1 MKNISISVLLLAIVV
16 FIGCSKDDASSNQHT
31 SNDPSFFQREV
42 SSDISDFLT
51 TFYKAEFTFGA
62 SVETSDDKNTY
73 VVTEV
78 YVDGSSTARG
88 FVVAEKYTDKLLY
101 FADVDRVNYV
111 LKAKDFVNNDTD
123 EFHDIDKLSN
133 YSGSDGFDVLKMVK
147 DANANPTGKLGR
159 FWGWSCGDD
168 YTVSG
173 SCMRNCCYRV
183 VWAQTT
189 CDVFTCSNL
198 PGSNPALP

>member
-1 MKNISISVLLLAIVV
+1 MKNISISALLIALLIIV
-16 FIGCSKDDASSNQHT
+16 GCSKDDASSNQNT
-31 SNDPSFFQREV
+31 SSDSSFFQREV
-42 SSDISDFLT
+42 GSDISDFLT
-51 TFYKAEFTFGA
+51 TFYNAEFTFGE

-88 FVVAEKYTDKLLY
+88 YVVAEKYTDKLLY
-101 FADVDRVNYV
+101 FADVDRENYV
-111 LKAKDFVNNDTD
+111 LKVNNFVNNDTD

-133 YSGSDGFDVLKMVK
+133 YSSSDGFDILKMVK

-159 FWGWSCGDD
+159 FWGWSCGYD
-168 YTVSG
+168 YTVGG
-173 SCMRNCCYRV
+173 SCMRDCCYRV
-183 VWAQTT
+183 VWAQTS